1 MEKFE
6 TPPDSPPIIVI
17 DPDDQPMWSSTKTVA
32 PTPSS
37 AIVQLPIS
45 NNFHI
50 KGTHMQMIRDNKF
63 DGRISSDPHRHV
75 ADFLEINSLFQYGK
89 NQDEEVML
97 RTFPFSLSREAKT
110 WLNEL
115 DEGTI
120 TSWNKLREAF
130 ISRYFSS
137 TKFRRLLN
145 EIQSFHQLGYETFVD
160 AWLRLKEMIHTY
172 YGHGLTKGTII
183 QIFYHG
189 LDDPTQGILDAGGIF
204 LYKISNEAFKTL
216 DDKVLLK
223 LDFSGESQND
233 PNQKVVVSAGGS
245 NIDSYHAILS
255 EMFEALA
262 TKIDSEFL
270 TIKKELKEMRDG
282 RRDNHTSQIFMSDD
296 TPMCDSM
303 EANYV
308 HGYHRGYHD

>member
-17 DPDDQPMWSSTKTVA
+17 DPDDQPRWPSTKTVA
-32 PTPSS
+32 PTPSP

-45 NNFHI
+45 NNFHT
-50 KGTHMQMIRDNKF
+50 K
-63 DGRISSDPHRHV
+63 
-75 ADFLEINSLFQYGK
+75 E
-89 NQDEEVML
+89 ML
-97 RTFPFSLSREAKT
+97 RTC
-110 WLNEL
+110 
-115 DEGTI
+115 
-120 TSWNKLREAF
+120 
-130 ISRYFSS
+130 
-137 TKFRRLLN
+137 
-145 EIQSFHQLGYETFVD
+145 
-160 AWLRLKEMIHTY
+160 

-189 LDDPTQGILDAGGIF
+189 LDDPTKGILDAGGIF
-204 LYKISNEAFKTL
+204 LYKIPNEAFKIL

-233 PNQKVVVSAGGS
+233 PKQKVVVSAGGS

-270 TIKKELKEMRDG
+270 TIKKELKEMRDN

-308 HGYHRGYHD
+308 HGYHRGYHDRNSKNSYSYQNRNPNRHFPQSRPPNNMPHPSQYFKRPKSSPKEMMRELMARQTEANERTKNQVVELEH